1 MDKVISFSDFH
12 SPSERAEIFVSN
24 CYGYTA
30 DYFFYPS
37 LRPNPEIPFIV
48 ALGTAFLGLHMII
61 LFRRNHLLRSYTF
74 SGISLVASADL
85 ISSLFDAFFSVFANA
100 ELFWA
105 SFVFIVLIP
114 SIYFTVAV
122 IVYHR
127 LIPHLIHEWFFGRII
142 SLKYKTNILWIWYSP
157 LSYASIP
164 PN

>member
-1 MDKVISFSDFH
+1 MDKVISFSLFRTT
-12 SPSERAEIFVSN
+12 RARKAIFVSN

-37 LRPNPEIPFIV
+37 LRPNPEVPLIV
-48 ALGTAFLGLHMII
+48 LLGTAFLGLHMII
-61 LFRRNHLLRSYTF
+61 LFRPNHLLRSYTF

-85 ISSLFDAFFSVFANA
+85 ISSLFDAFFSVFASA

-122 IVYHR
+122 ILYHR
-127 LIPHLIHEWFFGRII
+127 LIPHLIYEWFFGRII
-142 SLKYKTNILWIWYSP
+142 SLKYKTNILWIWYSHSSVH
-157 LSYASIP
+157 LP
-164 PN
+164 P